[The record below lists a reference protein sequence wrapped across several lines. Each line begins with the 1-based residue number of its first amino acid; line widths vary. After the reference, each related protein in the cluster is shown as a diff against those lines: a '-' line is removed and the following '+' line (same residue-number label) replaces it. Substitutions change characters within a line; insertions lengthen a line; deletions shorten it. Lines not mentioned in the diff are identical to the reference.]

1 MTMSVLIAVA
11 EFERRLMI
19 ECTRPGIAS
28 ACAHAR
34 AEGKVMDPTCALTD
48 AQCAKALHRL
58 AADEPVA
65 RFTRDYRT
73 ARQSFMRVRQSAASA

>member
-1 MTMSVLIAVA
+1 MSVLIAVA
-11 EFERRLMI
+11 ELECHLMI
-19 ECTRPGIAS
+19 ECTRQGVAR
-28 ACAHAR
+28 ACARAR

-48 AQCAKALHRL
+48 AQRAKALQRL

-73 ARQSFMRVRQSAASA
+73 ARQSFMQVRQSASSA

>member
-1 MTMSVLIAVA
+1 MSVLIAVA

-19 ECTRPGIAS
+19 EC
-28 ACAHAR
+28 
-34 AEGKVMDPTCALTD
+34 ALTD
-48 AQCAKALHRL
+48 AQCAKALQRL

-65 RFTRDYRT
+65 RFTRDFRT